1 VPDNELSE
9 REREILRLVA
19 TGASNKEIASKLFIS
34 ANTVKVHLRNIFAKI
49 GVASRTEATLYAIRE
64 GLHQVQGA
72 PHAES
77 NLAAPLSLQP
87 PIEPASAT
95 VVPQIEAPS
104 TASRR
109 RWGIAIA
116 VFAIALVGM
125 IGLVGTIRQS
135 SSIIS
140 ASPAPPAARPRWQA
154 HAPLPTSRSSLAV
167 AVYENQIYAIGGET
181 AQGATGIVE
190 RYNPTSDTW
199 TTLSSKPTAVA
210 DVNAAVVGGQI
221 YVPGGR
227 LDAQYVQISDLL
239 EVYDP
244 RQDRWE
250 QRARLPE
257 PISAYA
263 LAAFEGKLYLF
274 GGWNGKQYLDSV
286 YEYNPAQDGWQI
298 HTPLS
303 SSRGYAGAAVVAGKI
318 FVIGGYDGRQVI
330 SENEAYLPERD
341 GGHDVPWIQRARL
354 PVGRYGMGVTS
365 ISNTIYVIG
374 GEGDPNGGLPP
385 LEYSQEEDRWQ
396 PFESPFPKQW
406 AFLATI
412 PLGTHIYGLGGKV
425 AGSHVSQNM
434 AYQAL
439 YTVLI
444 PAIR

>member
-1 VPDNELSE
+1 VPNNELSE

-19 TGASNKEIASKLFIS
+19 TGAGNKEIAQKLFIS

-64 GLHQVQGA
+64 GLIQVEGA
-72 PHAES
+72 PREETDIVAPPVQQELS
-77 NLAAPLSLQP
+77 PVLQTDKAKSARLQQRWWITVAAF
-87 PIEPASAT
+87 A
-95 VVPQIEAPS
+95 VV
-104 TASRR
+104 
-109 RWGIAIA
+109 
-116 VFAIALVGM
+116 LVG
-125 IGLVGTIRQS
+125 IVGLTGAIRQS
-135 SSIIS
+135 SVAVS
-140 ASPAPPAARPRWQA
+140 ASPASPTARPRWQA
-154 HAPLPTSRSSLAV
+154 RAALPTSRSGLAV
-167 AVYENQIYAIGGET
+167 AVYENRIYAIGGET

-190 RYNPTSDTW
+190 QYDPTSDTW
-199 TTLSSKPTAVA
+199 TTLSPKPTAVA

-227 LDAQYVQISDLL
+227 LDSEHVQISDLL

-263 LAAFEGKLYLF
+263 LATFEGKIYLF

-286 YEYNPAQDGWQI
+286 YEYNPTRDLWQT
-298 HTPLS
+298 HTPMS
-303 SSRGYAGAAVVAGKI
+303 VSRGYAGAAVVAGKI

-330 SENEAYLPERD
+330 SSNEAYLPERD
-341 GGHDVPWIQRARL
+341 DGLDTPWIQRAPL
-354 PVGRYGMGVTS
+354 PVGRYGMGVAS
-365 ISNTIYVIG
+365 ISNIIYVIG
-374 GEGDPNGGLPP
+374 GEGESNAALLP
-385 LEYSQEEDRWQ
+385 LEYFQEEDKWQ
-396 PFESPFPKQW
+396 SFESPFSKQW
-406 AFLATI
+406 AYLATI
-412 PLGTHIYGLGGKV
+412 PLGTHIYGIGGKV
-425 AGSHVSQNM
+425 DGARASQNM